1 MPCYRIEPGAVVVD
15 IRLTP
20 KGGRDS
26 IDGIG
31 VLADGRAVAR
41 ARVRALPENGA
52 ANQAL
57 VALVAKALG
66 RPKSAVA
73 IVSGTTARVKRLRIE
88 GDPQALARTIDGW
101 EAG

>member
-1 MPCYRIEPGAVVVD
+1 MPCYRIEPGALVIEV
-15 IRLTP
+15 RLTP

-26 IDGIG
+26 IDGVG
-31 VLADGRAVAR
+31 ALADGRAVAR
-41 ARVRALPENGA
+41 ARVRAAPEGGA

-57 VALVAKALG
+57 IVLVAKALG

-73 IVSGTTARVKRLRIE
+73 IVSGATARVKRLRIE
-88 GDPQALARTIDGW
+88 GDPRALATVIDGW